1 MEKNLKQK
9 EFDASQHDGIL
20 SAREL
25 AKMDMSSID
34 LAVMSACMSGL
45 GYITP
50 DGVYGLQRGLKTAGV
65 KTIIST
71 LWSIDDEASC
81 FFILQLYKHLE
92 AGLSIH
98 AAFWS
103 AREDVRNYEKTYG
116 KGATETDK
124 ASHSYTQRRR
134 INTRNYSK
142 PYFYN
147 SFILI
152 DGI

>member
-1 MEKNLKQK
+1 MGN
-9 EFDASQHDGIL
+9 
-20 SAREL
+20 
-25 AKMDMSSID
+25 ID

-92 AGLSIH
+92 AGLTIH
-98 AAFWS
+98 EAFWS
-103 AREDVRNYEKTYG
+103 AREDVRNYEVTHG
-116 KGATETDK
+116 SNSN
-124 ASHSYTQRRR
+124 ASNKPTRSYVQNRRLGF
-134 INTRNYSK
+134 IQYNM

-147 SFILI
+147 AFILI
-152 DGI
+152 DAL